1 MDSKIKTSAISEKA
15 DVLPVVQK
23 STLTN
28 ELPGIEKRILK
39 SLIKITQHAKT
50 LDTDSIDYS
59 VAIEELSDCVF
70 LLEHG
75 CDSDSISKIINS
87 TTNEELCDILSGK
100 KKYAVIIEEHIASEF
115 HVYAD
120 NLEAALKTAQEQY
133 DRGELVV
140 EPSTPN
146 CRMMIARDEETG
158 IDTGWRDF

>member
-1 MDSKIKTSAISEKA
+1 MDSKIKTFAISEKA

-39 SLIKITQHAKT
+39 SLIKITQHAQT

-87 TTNEELCDILSGK
+87 TTNEELCNILSGK
-100 KKYAVIIEEHIASEF
+100 KNTPLSLRNILQANFPFTQVIWKQH
-115 HVYAD
+115 
-120 NLEAALKTAQEQY
+120 LK
-133 DRGELVV
+133 RLRN
-140 EPSTPN
+140 STTEV
-146 CRMMIARDEETG
+146 ILL
-158 IDTGWRDF
+158 